1 MKQPGFSAM
10 TVQEL
15 VSRFV
20 RIAIEQ
26 DAALLAFDP
35 PKVINKYFWQLAAIT
50 DELKS
55 RDGDQ
60 RHVLLPLYSHPNPQV
75 RLKAAKATLAIA
87 PQEARAVLQAIVD
100 AKIDPQRLEAGMSLW
115 NLETG
120 IYKPT

>member
-1 MKQPGFSAM
+1 MKQN
-10 TVQEL
+10 EL
-15 VSRFV
+15 RNLTAAQLAQRFENL
-20 RIAIEQ
+20 ALEQ
-26 DAALLAFDP
+26 DEAELGFDTT
-35 PKVINKYFWQLAAIT
+35 KVNRIYWQLDAIKN
-50 DELKS
+50 ELKS